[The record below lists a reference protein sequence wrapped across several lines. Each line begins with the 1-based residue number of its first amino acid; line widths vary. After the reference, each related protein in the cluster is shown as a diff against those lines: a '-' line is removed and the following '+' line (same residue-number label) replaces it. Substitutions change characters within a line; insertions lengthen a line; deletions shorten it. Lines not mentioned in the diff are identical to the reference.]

1 MITFKMRFIACLVM
15 AIINLFLLVIDKA
28 AGDEGGATFSLFIL
42 AVCCLGAFLNLMAM
56 DQEKRQ

>member
-1 MITFKMRFIACLVM
+1 MRFIACLVM